1 MGNNTLRLRT
11 RRRLQLQQPWY
22 ASDHS
27 NPFANPHGPYVW
39 TLSLHC
45 WPTWRSMLWSW
56 SSQYMHRPK
65 ETQCCVKPSNPK
77 HQECVYELQD
87 HLGVW
92 GGHSTWKNPG
102 NKYGQNMTRI
112 NISKVNHSKM
122 STSTIPSSPQVRYFH
137 DFVRFWKCQLGLRTR
152 APKIKSKSPTLA
164 TLLEVCWPLLPTSF
178 YTVKLQRITMK
189 FQFPEEV
196 FLKGTSGLFKA
207 HLGHLSAFGLYL
219 VANTFQPPT
228 LPWIAKVHR

>member
-45 WPTWRSMLWSW
+45 WPTWRTMLWSW
-56 SSQYMHRPK
+56 SSEYMHRPK

-87 HLGVW
+87 HLGVS

-112 NISKVNHSKM
+112 NISKANHSKDSNFNNSII
-122 STSTIPSSPQVRYFH
+122 STGPVLSRLCAI
-137 DFVRFWKCQLGLRTR
+137 
-152 APKIKSKSPTLA
+152 
-164 TLLEVCWPLLPTSF
+164 LEVPAGSPNKSTQNKEQIAYLGHVAWSMLAVTSYIFLYSKTTTDHHEVPIPWRGLFERHFWSFQGASRASERIWFISGCKHLPTT
-178 YTVKLQRITMK
+178 YTAVNSQ
-189 FQFPEEV
+189 
-196 FLKGTSGLFKA
+196 GT
-207 HLGHLSAFGLYL
+207 
-219 VANTFQPPT
+219 
-228 LPWIAKVHR
+228 